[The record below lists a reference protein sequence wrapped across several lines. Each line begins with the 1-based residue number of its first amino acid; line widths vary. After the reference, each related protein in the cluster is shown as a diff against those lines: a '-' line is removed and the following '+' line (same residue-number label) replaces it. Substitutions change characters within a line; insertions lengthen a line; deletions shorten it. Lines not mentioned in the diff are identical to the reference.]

1 MIQHR
6 KNKME
11 AQIEMIQEMFNKDPE
26 EIRNKQSVMNSTI
39 TEMENTLERINRI
52 NEGEEQRS
60 QMEDRMVEITA
71 TEQNEGKGMKI
82 MRTVS
87 EISGTMLNTSIF
99 EL

>member
-1 MIQHR
+1 
-6 KNKME
+6 
-11 AQIEMIQEMFNKDPE
+11 MFNKDTE
-26 EIRNKQSVMNSTI
+26 EIRNKQSVMNNTI

-52 NEGEEQRS
+52 TEGEEQRS

-71 TEQNEGKGMKI
+71 TEQNEGKRMKI
-82 MRTVS
+82 ITVS

>member
-1 MIQHR
+1 
-6 KNKME
+6 
-11 AQIEMIQEMFNKDPE
+11 MIQEMFNKDTE
-26 EIRNKQSVMNSTI
+26 EIRNKQSVMNNTI

-52 NEGEEQRS
+52 TEGEEQRS

-71 TEQNEGKGMKI
+71 TEQNEGKRMKI
-82 MRTVS
+82 ITVS

>member
-1 MIQHR
+1 MIVEMTQHR

-52 NEGEEQRS
+52 
-60 QMEDRMVEITA
+60 T
-71 TEQNEGKGMKI
+71 EGKNREVRWKI
-82 MRTVS
+82 
-87 EISGTMLNTSIF
+87 EWWK
-99 EL
+99 